1 MKKPTQKID
10 KIKALKA
17 QIVGLESPSQKASP
31 WLSQS
36 SLGWCRPGSMSL
48 LVIRL
53 NVSSRKS
60 SANTNL
66 MANLEA
72 LRNRAIHC
80 KRRNYKEEQEE
91 EDKGYSTNNAFAFL
105 VKHHFLTIK
114 SLET

>member
-1 MKKPTQKID
+1 MKKTTQKID

-36 SLGWCRPGSMSL
+36 SLGWCRPGLMSF

-53 NVSSRKS
+53 NISIRKS

-72 LRNRAIHC
+72 LRNRAMHC
-80 KRRNYKEEQEE
+80 RRRNYKGEQEE
-91 EDKGYSTNNAFAFL
+91 EDKRHSTNIFFGIPCQAL
-105 VKHHFLTIK
+105 FLTIK
-114 SLET
+114 SLE